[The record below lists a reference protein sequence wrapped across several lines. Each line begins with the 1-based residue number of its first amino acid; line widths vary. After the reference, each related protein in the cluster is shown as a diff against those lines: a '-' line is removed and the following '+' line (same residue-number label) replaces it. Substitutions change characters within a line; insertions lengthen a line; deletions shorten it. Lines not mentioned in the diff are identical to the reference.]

1 MKVDFDIVLDI
12 LDKIYPRIHSATLE
26 FMEILITT
34 KFKIRN
40 GVEFVKVWTG
50 FLRETRNEDSVLR
63 YPGLMKLF
71 ASLCYGPDEIG
82 FPLRFTNIYPR
93 LKFLNYYNF

>member
-12 LDKIYPRIHSATLE
+12 LDQIYPRIHSATLE

-40 GVEFVKVWTG
+40 GLEFVRLWTG
-50 FLRETRNEDSVLR
+50 FLRETANEDSVLR
-63 YPGLMKLF
+63 NPLLTKLY
-71 ASLCYGPDEIG
+71 ASFELWA
-82 FPLRFTNIYPR
+82 
-93 LKFLNYYNF
+93 